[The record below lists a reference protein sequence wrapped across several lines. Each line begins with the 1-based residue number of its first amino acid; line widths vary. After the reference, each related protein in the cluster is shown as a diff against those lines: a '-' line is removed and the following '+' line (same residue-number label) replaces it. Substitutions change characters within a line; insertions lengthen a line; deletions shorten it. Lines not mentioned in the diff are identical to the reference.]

1 MLDSK
6 GQLTN
11 SKDTHMLTRG
21 DDVFLHD
28 RDSGSDGVNLIQHGG
43 HALWEGRG
51 GEGRGEF
58 FHCLNKSAKCEGVLC
73 FDFAKSHPRLF
84 HSYLHTIP
92 STAASGP

>member
-1 MLDSK
+1 MCFFMTETVVPMAS
-6 GQLTN
+6 T
-11 SKDTHMLTRG
+11 SFSM
-21 DDVFLHD
+21 VVMP
-28 RDSGSDGVNLIQHGG
+28 S
-43 HALWEGRG
+43 GRG

-58 FHCLNKSAKCEGVLC
+58 FHCLNKSAKCEGVLS